1 MPLFVQTL
9 IVAEGMTVRRIK
21 EAEQRFFNRFSAAAM
36 REYPGFPGH
45 YHCTLKNESF
55 SSLAAR
61 FIFGAMKRQV
71 ILCALLAGFTSA
83 VPQLRAQDTP
93 TSPAAVIQ
101 RQEADEERYKFMS
114 ADIEKLKENNQAL
127 VQRLNE
133 LRDEIR
139 RLSEELARANSNK
152 DKDLA
157 TREDLKRLAD
167 KIKEV
172 DDKRISDNEKTLA
185 EISRLGKTLSAPPKS
200 YSPPP
205 PSSSGK
211 PSVEP
216 KTGVTEKGF
225 EYTIRGGDN
234 PRVIAQALAK
244 QGMKITSQ
252 QIIAANPSVDWQKL
266 QIKQK
271 IFIPAPTP

>member
-1 MPLFVQTL
+1 
-9 IVAEGMTVRRIK
+9 
-21 EAEQRFFNRFSAAAM
+21 
-36 REYPGFPGH
+36 
-45 YHCTLKNESF
+45 
-55 SSLAAR
+55 
-61 FIFGAMKRQV
+61 MKRQV

-93 TSPAAVIQ
+93 ASPAAVIQ

-157 TREDLKRLAD
+157 TREDLKHLAD
-167 KIKEV
+167 KIREV

-185 EISRLGKTLSAPPKS
+185 EIARLGKTLSTPPKS

-205 PSSSGK
+205 PASSGK
-211 PSVEP
+211 PNVEP

-225 EYTIRGGDN
+225 EYTIRSGDN

>member
-1 MPLFVQTL
+1 
-9 IVAEGMTVRRIK
+9 
-21 EAEQRFFNRFSAAAM
+21 
-36 REYPGFPGH
+36 
-45 YHCTLKNESF
+45 
-55 SSLAAR
+55 
-61 FIFGAMKRQV
+61 
-71 ILCALLAGFTSA
+71 
-83 VPQLRAQDTP
+83 
-93 TSPAAVIQ
+93 
-101 RQEADEERYKFMS
+101 MS

-157 TREDLKRLAD
+157 TREDLKHLAD

-200 YSPPP
+200 YSAPP

-211 PSVEP
+211 PNVEP

-225 EYTIRGGDN
+225 EYTIRSGDN

>member
-1 MPLFVQTL
+1 
-9 IVAEGMTVRRIK
+9 
-21 EAEQRFFNRFSAAAM
+21 
-36 REYPGFPGH
+36 
-45 YHCTLKNESF
+45 
-55 SSLAAR
+55 
-61 FIFGAMKRQV
+61 MKRQV

-93 TSPAAVIQ
+93 ATVAE
-101 RQEADEERYKFMS
+101 RQEAEERYKRMS
-114 ADIEKLKENNQAL
+114 ADIEDLKTANQSYQ
-127 VQRLNE
+127 QRLTE
-133 LRDEIR
+133 LREEIKK
-139 RLSEELARANSNK
+139 LSEELARANSNK

-157 TREDLKRLAD
+157 TREDLKHLVD

-172 DDKRISDNEKTLA
+172 DDKRISDNEKILA
-185 EISRLGKTLSAPPKS
+185 EIARLGKTLSAPQKVPNS
-200 YSPPP
+200 SPP

-211 PSVEP
+211 TTVEP

-225 EYTIRGGDN
+225 EYTIRAGDN